1 MVLPMVAQ
9 EEELCRFG
17 TLLFREDFGG
27 NDPSD
32 PAVGRTPVSGMS
44 SSYQQ
49 IYTLQTS
56 DPGAGMGSGCYLV
69 AKRGY
74 RNSTINTYSVW
85 HIMDDHTYFGDTT
98 RGYLL
103 EIDGTGS
110 GNDVFYSTEIQG
122 LCAGSK
128 LTFSAYVANVMGAE
142 NTRSRSGIVLPKVRF
157 IIEDANEDTVIHE
170 TITDPIDYSWEYLD
184 VPYSTMYISSNW
196 HLIGTSF
203 RVPKD
208 VENVRLSIFNAA
220 VGSDGNDFALDDIE
234 IRLCNPQVDI
244 LSDNEACL
252 GREYTF
258 VTSLSGDN
266 PFTPPY
272 EFRWQFAKD
281 SLQWDSPDWITIQS
295 GTTQE
300 LAIDNVTA
308 DHDGWYRLTVAGE
321 GNLDNTYCRA
331 RSNPFHLHVIDC
343 APPTLPELTVVSP
356 SVVCLDSTYCFALD
370 TLNKSTLTP
379 FNHTPYTLHQSWEFS
394 TDGTV
399 WTEVAPTKDYC
410 FTATQRVQGYYR
422 PVITYQD
429 KWNDIRKE
437 YDPFYLEAKDCNPP
451 PLPDGVISSP
461 EVACLDSAYC
471 FELTIRNADAVP
483 DTVVYT
489 YQWQFSNNGR
499 IWGDLSNEKDLC
511 IPALTANDARWY
523 RVVIGFLNSR
533 WTGTYTSYPL
543 QLKVEYCPPPPPPET
558 APSAPAR

>member
-1 MVLPMVAQ
+1 
-9 EEELCRFG
+9 
-17 TLLFREDFGG
+17 
-27 NDPSD
+27 
-32 PAVGRTPVSGMS
+32 
-44 SSYQQ
+44 
-49 IYTLQTS
+49 
-56 DPGAGMGSGCYLV
+56 
-69 AKRGY
+69 
-74 RNSTINTYSVW
+74 
-85 HIMDDHTYFGDTT
+85 
-98 RGYLL
+98 
-103 EIDGTGS
+103 
-110 GNDVFYSTEIQG
+110 
-122 LCAGSK
+122 
-128 LTFSAYVANVMGAE
+128 
-142 NTRSRSGIVLPKVRF
+142 
-157 IIEDANEDTVIHE
+157 
-170 TITDPIDYSWEYLD
+170 
-184 VPYSTMYISSNW
+184 MYISSNW

-300 LAIDNVTA
+300 LTIDNVTA

-410 FTATQRVQGYYR
+410 LTATQSVQGYYR

-451 PLPDGVISSP
+451 PLPDAVISSP

-489 YQWQFSNNGR
+489 YQWQFTNNGR

-511 IPALTANDARWY
+511 IPVLTANDARWY

-533 WTGTYTSYPL
+533 WTGTYISYPL
-543 QLKVEYCPPPPPPET
+543 QLKVEYCPPPPPPIVPDPIDPDPVDPVDPTPKPDPDPDPEEPPTPEPGPYPEPEPDPTPVWPEDRLFDLIVNKYNWLIVCDNTRLKTYFPDNT
-558 APSAPAR
+558 ATSYKWYKNGELVPNANEDDYSEHQELQGAFQLHLTLDNKQLIRSNILYINASEREEELIAIYNYMGASISITTPQERLPSGIYIFVYQSGNQTRTEQVYIP